1 VATGRYE
8 RIYRVVRR
16 IPKGR
21 VATYGQVAGLAGL
34 PGYARYVGTVL
45 SKLPTGT
52 KLPWHRVINS
62 KGQISFPQG
71 SEQYREQKNRLEQE
85 GVVFLNGRVS
95 FRKYVLGILSVICEL
110 AA

>member
-1 VATGRYE
+1 MRRDE
-8 RIYRVVRR
+8 RIWQVVHS
-16 IPKGR
+16 IPRGQ

-71 SEQYREQKNRLEQE
+71 SEQYNEQKNRLEKE

-95 FRKYVLGILSVICEL
+95 FRKYGLENP
-110 AA
+110 